1 MKLSLRAL
9 IHRRSSAGVSLA
21 ASSLWK
27 IEQTMTVNRKA
38 SSAGAVLGVA
48 IAVALGINASRLDAQ
63 VGTPAAPTT
72 PVAMPAEAPIAAI
85 SNGGLALPDF
95 RTIVRSN
102 IDAIVKIEVVDRGQ
116 TPEESGAEDEGD
128 GLESNPFR
136 RGNPFGNGRDPFE
149 QFFRGLPQQQQ
160 PRSGIGSG
168 FIVGADGKILTNAH
182 VVKGAEDIL
191 VRLNDQRS
199 FKATVVGLDEST
211 DIAVLKVD
219 AKGLPTVK
227 LGDSDRVEV
236 GEWVLAI
243 GSPFQLD
250 FSATQGIVSATG
262 RNLDRFVPFIQT
274 DAAVNPGNSG
284 GPLFNIRGEVIGI
297 NSQIFSRSGG
307 YMGLS
312 FAIPIKTAMSV
323 QNQLETKGFVDR
335 GWLGVGIQALTPAQ
349 AKALDL
355 DRPIGAAI
363 TQVEPG
369 SPADKAGLQP
379 YDVIL
384 KFNGKTI
391 RDSTDLPPIVS
402 QTPVD
407 SSVPVELLRDGER
420 LTLDVKVGKL
430 AENRP
435 VAASGGND
443 APESRK
449 LANLAVSGLTDA
461 QKEKLGIEH
470 GVVITDLRPGPAAE
484 AGLQRGDVVLEVNR
498 RPVDSAEEFASRLE
512 GQAKDKP
519 TLLLIRRGEQSLF
532 LVVEDLA

>member
-1 MKLSLRAL
+1 MTMK
-9 IHRRSSAGVSLA
+9 
-21 ASSLWK
+21 
-27 IEQTMTVNRKA
+27 VNRKA

-48 IAVALGINASRLDAQ
+48 VAVALGVNASRLDAQ
-63 VGTPAAPTT
+63 VSSGTNLPTT
-72 PVAMPAEAPIAAI
+72 PVALPAEAPIAAV

-102 IDAIVKIEVVDRGQ
+102 IDAIVKIEVVDRGESPDEAAAGQ
-116 TPEESGAEDEGD
+116 DEEGN

-149 QFFRGLPQQQQ
+149 QFFRGIPQQQQ

-168 FIVGADGKILTNAH
+168 FIVAADGKILTNAH
-182 VVKGAEDIL
+182 VVKGAEEIV

-199 FKATVVGLDEST
+199 YKAKIVGLDEST

-219 AKGLPTVK
+219 ARNLPTVK
-227 LGDSDRVEV
+227 LGNSDAVEV

-284 GPLFNIRGEVIGI
+284 GPLFNTRGEVIGI

-335 GWLGVGIQALTPAQ
+335 GWLGVGIQALTAAQ
-349 AKALDL
+349 AEALEL

-369 SPADKAGLQP
+369 SPADKAGLKP

-384 KFNGKTI
+384 KFNGKAI
-391 RDSTDLPPIVS
+391 RNSTDLPPIVS

-407 SSVPVELLRDGER
+407 TSVPVELLRDGKQ
-420 LTLDVKVGKL
+420 LTLAVTVGKL
-430 AENRP
+430 KEDRP
-435 VAASGGND
+435 IAAVGGD
-443 APESRK
+443 QTPEKK
-449 LANLAVSGLTDA
+449 LANMAVSELTAA

-498 RPVDSAEEFASRLE
+498 RPVDSAEDFASHLE
-512 GQAKDKP
+512 DQAKDKP